1 MKLLQFYHP
10 ESGKR
15 AGVLKDGM
23 IYDISKVDDKLNSV
37 LDVLKISTQS
47 ERTFSELID
56 KILKNSPVY
65 KYNEIDKPFGSE
77 GGYLL
82 IPIDAQEVWGF
93 GVTYK
98 RSADARD
105 KEAAELDGIY
115 GMVYSSERPE
125 CFFKATLSRCVG
137 PNDYIGIRSDSVKT
151 ASEPE
156 LAYVVSDDRKIIGYT
171 ICNDVSAWD
180 IEKENPLYLPQS
192 KTYSRCCAIG
202 PVITTVD
209 EIENPY
215 NLKITCRIVRYDK
228 LIFEKNVNTSLI
240 SRKFEVLNECLFRNN
255 PIPFGTVVTT
265 GTGLIIPDEFIH
277 CNGDRVEIEIEGIGK
292 LCNLVKKL

>member
-1 MKLLQFYHP
+1 
-10 ESGKR
+10 
-15 AGVLKDGM
+15 
-23 IYDISKVDDKLNSV
+23 
-37 LDVLKISTQS
+37 
-47 ERTFSELID
+47 
-56 KILKNSPVY
+56 
-65 KYNEIDKPFGSE
+65 
-77 GGYLL
+77 
-82 IPIDAQEVWGF
+82 
-93 GVTYK
+93 
-98 RSADARD
+98 
-105 KEAAELDGIY
+105 
-115 GMVYSSERPE
+115 
-125 CFFKATLSRCVG
+125 
-137 PNDYIGIRSDSVKT
+137 VKT

-156 LAYVVSDDRKIIGYT
+156 LAYVVSDDMKIIGYT

-192 KTYSRCCAIG
+192 KIYSRCCAIG

-215 NLKITCRIVRYDK
+215 NLKITCRIIRNDK
-228 LIFEKNVNTSLI
+228 LIFEENVNTSLI

-277 CNGDRVEIEIEGIGK
+277 CDGDKVEIEIEGIGK